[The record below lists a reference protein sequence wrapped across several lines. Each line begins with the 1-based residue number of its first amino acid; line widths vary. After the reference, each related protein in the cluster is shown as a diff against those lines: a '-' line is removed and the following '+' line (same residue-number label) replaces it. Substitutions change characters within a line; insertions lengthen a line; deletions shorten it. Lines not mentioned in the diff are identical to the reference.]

1 MTRFGISDRERT
13 TLFSRL
19 LLGSAPAKKVSA
31 ETTPLIKPARSAG
44 PGRRPHWKLHLQK
57 IALIA
62 SFLVVSNRIV
72 LTMIGAL
79 NRKPFLIGTVFL
91 AYPGSDDIL
100 RTYCYGRLREWASW
114 RPTLIGAYNQEG
126 SWGLMFAVAS
136 TEKDFER
143 PENAKR
149 LKELY
154 GRMVSIAGA
163 IRAREVRFA
172 GVLPS
177 KFHAHGVTRGESE
190 VEAAVAA
197 LLQAE
202 AIVRS
207 REQIGESAPVII
219 LGANGFVG
227 RRLTSRLARRNVYPV
242 DVGPLGAGMANSD
255 SWPAQLSGQ
264 RALLINVASSE
275 TLALYLGL
283 LWNSLVVL
291 NEVYPAP
298 SRQVLERLS
307 ARNCRCYHLAGA
319 VGDAYPDFPWPYA
332 GAVPCCAARI
342 GDETRL
348 VVKRLV

>member
-1 MTRFGISDRERT
+1 
-13 TLFSRL
+13 
-19 LLGSAPAKKVSA
+19 
-31 ETTPLIKPARSAG
+31 
-44 PGRRPHWKLHLQK
+44 
-57 IALIA
+57 
-62 SFLVVSNRIV
+62 
-72 LTMIGAL
+72 
-79 NRKPFLIGTVFL
+79 
-91 AYPGSDDIL
+91 
-100 RTYCYGRLREWASW
+100 
-114 RPTLIGAYNQEG
+114 
-126 SWGLMFAVAS
+126 MFAVAG
-136 TEKDFER
+136 TEKDFEQ
-143 PENAKR
+143 PENADR
-149 LKELY
+149 LKKLY
-154 GRMVSIAGA
+154 ARMESIRRT

-177 KFHAHGVTRGESE
+177 KFHTHGVTTGESE

-207 REQIGESAPVII
+207 WEQISESTPVII

-227 RRLTSRLARRNVYPV
+227 HRFTSRLVRRNVYPV
-242 DVGPLGAGMANSD
+242 DIGPLGASVPNRD
-255 SWPAQLSGQ
+255 SWPTQLSGK

-275 TLALYLGL
+275 TLTLYLDL

-319 VGDAYPDFPWPYA
+319 VGNAYPDFPWPYA

-342 GDETRL
+342 TDETPL